1 MLQKSNVWSS
11 PFLCNYIIQ
20 LYCYTVSFVKTF
32 AQHLYNLS
40 DLNFDEKCNCLWSLC
55 DVSFFF
61 LFCLRVSV
69 CAHTRIGMK
78 GVSTASKAVSTYQ
91 TLVFWLP
98 PWKKTPLSFLLSS
111 RWVGWTRIHLRGIIM
126 MMLKKNQRIYITQIF
141 DWIKKQTQ
149 GSDICFFIRCS
160 VCPHPQGYLLPETM
174 GKARCW
180 LPEILWHWQGNKTNA
195 SKNSV
200 MCSDT
205 STERKRCFCVWLC
218 PGDTVDIL
226 NRYWSFLGLQW
237 FFE

>member
-1 MLQKSNVWSS
+1 MLQKSNLWSS
-11 PFLCNYIIQ
+11 PLLCNLLK
-20 LYCYTVSFVKTF
+20 LYCYTVGFVKTF
-32 AQHLYNLS
+32 AQHLHNLS

-69 CAHTRIGMK
+69 CARTRIGMK

-126 MMLKKNQRIYITQIF
+126 MMLNQRIYITKIF

-149 GSDICFFIRCS
+149 GSDICFFLFGVLS
-160 VCPHPQGYLLPETM
+160 VLIHRAIYYQRRWVKLDADYLRYFDTDKVTKQMHPETQWCVQTQAQN
-174 GKARCW
+174 GSAVFVYDSVQ
-180 LPEILWHWQGNKTNA
+180 EILLT
-195 SKNSV
+195 
-200 MCSDT
+200 
-205 STERKRCFCVWLC
+205 
-218 PGDTVDIL
+218 
-226 NRYWSFLGLQW
+226 Y
-237 FFE
+237 